1 MYKALKKKYY
11 YIVVPAIVIA
21 ILLIIFKQ
29 NNILQVTSTSFVVNT
44 ISPVIFILTALFAIA
59 FPVLHRTIFNN
70 GIKELKS
77 ITTDKFYRYQNQLL
91 YVIAFTPYLV
101 LIAYVLHLP
110 QFFFGGTAL
119 FSLYALYFYYPSEK
133 RIRNEKLIYRVK
145 EEIYTIIP
153 DAKGQ

>member
-11 YIVVPAIVIA
+11 YIVIPTIVIA
-21 ILLIIFKQ
+21 IALIIFKHYD
-29 NNILQVTSTSFVVNT
+29 ILQITPTPFIQNT
-44 ISPVIFILTALFAIA
+44 ISPVIFILTTLLAIA

-70 GIKELKS
+70 KIKESKF
-77 ITTDKFYRYQNQLL
+77 ITPDKFYRYQNQLL
-91 YVIAFTPYLV
+91 YLTAFTPYLV

-133 RIRNEKLIYRVK
+133 RIRNEMRIYRVNEK
-145 EEIYTIIP
+145 TNTIIP
-153 DAKGQ
+153 DTQE